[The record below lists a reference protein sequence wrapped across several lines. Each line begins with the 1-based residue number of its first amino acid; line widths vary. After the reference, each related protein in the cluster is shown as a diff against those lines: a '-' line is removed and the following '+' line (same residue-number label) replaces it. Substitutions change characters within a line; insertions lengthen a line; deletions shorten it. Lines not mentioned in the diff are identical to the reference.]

1 MGLRQRQR
9 HTIRQKQI
17 QRVKRINAIYAN
29 ICSAGNNIPSV
40 TEIWDVDLHLHL
52 LAKVHAANLH
62 KSQKQDHQL
71 EKNT

>member
-1 MGLRQRQR
+1 MGLRHIQR
-9 HTIRQKQI
+9 HTIRQKQR
-17 QRVKRINAIYAN
+17 QRVKRRNGIYAN